1 MNPVIEVYQRQGKSK
16 KWSWRLVASNTQIV
30 ATPQKGF
37 QGLGDAKSHAQE
49 CKASFPKTTLENIKV
64 KGQGRAWRW
73 VVRLQGRYAVYP
85 HQSFTSERG
94 AYRSI
99 RRVNRLFRE
108 AKIKVIG

>member
-37 QGLGDAKSHAQE
+37 QGLGDAKSNAQE
-49 CKASFPKTTLENIKV
+49 CKASFPKATLNDIRV
-64 KGQGRAWRW
+64 TGHDRFWRW
-73 VVRLQGRYAVYP
+73 IVLLPDDNRVFP